1 MDIIGKLVQKL
12 EKETGTSKS
21 GKSWEKQ
28 DVLIEQ
34 SGTDYNKEVV
44 ITFFGDKIKSLRDI
58 EEGSEVSVSI
68 NLSSREYNGKYYH
81 NIQGWFI
88 AKMEKQTVGSGHT
101 FQGDMADHLTDP
113 DLNSPF

>member
-1 MDIIGKLVQKL
+1 MQIIGKLVQKL
-12 EKETGTSKS
+12 ERETGTSKS

-34 SGTDYNKEVV
+34 SGTEYNKEVV